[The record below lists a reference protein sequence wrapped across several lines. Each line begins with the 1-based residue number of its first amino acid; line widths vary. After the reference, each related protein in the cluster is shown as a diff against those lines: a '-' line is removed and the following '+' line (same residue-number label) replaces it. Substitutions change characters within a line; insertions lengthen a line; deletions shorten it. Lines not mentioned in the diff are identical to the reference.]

1 MNSLK
6 SATLKV
12 RFLVGIATLVSAA
25 LPILA
30 PATAQ
35 SNSGTSKVA
44 EYRINAGDELEVFVW
59 GEERMQRPVR
69 VLPDGSFAFPLA
81 GIIPAEGHTSREI
94 ADLIRDRIKGQYRTV
109 VPDVTVAVRDP
120 AGMRFYVVGKVR
132 SPGSFPIGRTVN
144 VVQALSLAGG
154 TAEFADVGN
163 AVILRQTANGQ
174 TVDRVNLADILKG
187 GRSLSEGRQR
197 SPLPLMATGD
207 VLVIP

>member
-1 MNSLK
+1 MRSLQ
-6 SATLKV
+6 STARNIRHHVGRSTIAAVALLAT
-12 RFLVGIATLVSAA
+12 TLPVVAD
-25 LPILA
+25 PGNRKI
-30 PATAQ
+30 
-35 SNSGTSKVA
+35 A

-81 GIIPAEGHTSREI
+81 GIIQAEGHSSREV

-120 AGMRFYVVGKVR
+120 AGMRFYVIGKVR
-132 SPGSFPIGRTVN
+132 SPGSFPIGRSVN

-187 GRSLSEGRQR
+187 GRSLSPGPQK
-197 SPLPLMATGD
+197 SSLPLLGTGD
-207 VLVIP
+207 VLVVP

>member
-1 MNSLK
+1 MRALQ
-6 SATLKV
+6 SARRIV
-12 RFLVGIATLVSAA
+12 RHFVGI
-25 LPILA
+25 PILA
-30 PATAQ
+30 ASTFLAAAPLSAADTGPA
-35 SNSGTSKVA
+35 KIA
-44 EYRINAGDELEVFVW
+44 EYRINAGDDLEVFVW

-94 ADLIRDRIKGQYRTV
+94 AELIRDRIKDQYRTV

-132 SPGSFPIGRTVN
+132 SPGSFPIGRSVN

-163 AVILRQTANGQ
+163 AVILRQTPSGQ

-187 GRSLSEGRQR
+187 GKSLSAGPQQ
-197 SPLPLMATGD
+197 SPLPLLRTGD